1 MRSHSSCASST
12 VVRTNA
18 GDDEVLVEVKKTG
31 MCGSDV
37 SLVINILFAVDR
49 SMNVDSLQGDFV
61 VEKPMLCPKVIFA
74 GSPLYD
80 GTLGKY
86 YKIPS
91 DLAYKLPDNLTLEE
105 GAMMEPLSVAVHSV
119 STLAKLR
126 ANQNVAIFGYG
137 PVGLLCMAV
146 AKALGAS
153 RIIAVDVPSRDEFAV
168 KYAATGGF
176 VPPPFEQGETK
187 MVYSRRAAGLLKE
200 KLGVDERGPKSL
212 DLVIDASG
220 AEVCIQMGLYLVK
233 VGGTFLQVSVSLI
246 DFVREMWL
254 KMTGL
259 IGWNGLRR
267 GLNPDHT
274 SSWVLSVK
282 ALLSIALV
290 SSGKID
296 LKRLVTHRYDFDH
309 AVEAFET
316 TKLGKSPN
324 GKPISEYDYQWAR
337 LVGSEREYTRRQD
350 VVRSNQSRAAHI
362 LRSLDKVSTFPSFHF
377 LSFLPSRL
385 SFMATAGL
393 SVLEHTSDA
402 GSDVS
407 HSLQDGGSQSH
418 IHLRPRILRHETSQ
432 ILSYYQSADA
442 GRSEPEYRYPSPNPE
457 PVSHSQSQSGKH
469 RITDIRHSR
478 DTIGSRTR
486 TRTRSVSPSSSY
498 SEDSVSDYGSPEA
511 GRGLGTWENAGRETG
526 WSRNKSL
533 AGCNVE
539 EDGAGG
545 ECNADSMDVE
555 YGIALGSP
563 IGDACPLKASSAMS
577 TTACTETGSGIES
590 GTVLERDDF
599 STTANGNSSADT
611 GYGISRII
619 AQFQHGHRHGAAT
632 PAQEEQ
638 FNLSSPAF
646 HQTQPQAQTSGPL
659 EPREAEEQ
667 RTSITSQ
674 LERPALEAST
684 VDSVTDPAFGFDGAP
699 VSRRKAS
706 SRGASDKRR
715 VAVVEMDSGTDAER
729 DHKGEGEVR
738 DGGTLSDG
746 FGRVESQGA
755 PYMAQQQA
763 RAEFLV
769 QPLQS
774 SISSYSSSA
783 FSASSSHPPS
793 AFASTNTGSRSTA
806 VSALLARRGIV
817 GNFAFVAPPDASPSA
832 YTNLGYFTPPLS
844 APASAHPTPPLLA
857 RHAATS
863 LTSNTTAASGRRQHQ
878 RSQSEAVLTT
888 NAHGSISR
896 SIPKPD
902 RDSISSDSTSRG
914 EKRSR
919 PGHRLR
925 KSSRDIGI
933 VGTSTAIS
941 PTSGT
946 MTTEVHLRR
955 DESKTRTATSSD
967 ANTVQ
972 TAQLSPIFQTPSRSQ
987 TSLIS
992 SDGATEPSTSEY
1004 PAQSSSTSKEPKQ
1017 YSHRHTSSSSGQGNG
1032 HAVISTTNSTASR
1045 SQRDENKSVAPGPD
1059 SSYMWPASN
1068 ISSSSANPYY
1078 TSSGLPSP
1086 SYSYYSMATTAS
1098 SSSISSPPTVLT
1110 MPAPAPSPYLY
1121 YQPGIHATA
1130 GPLPSPPRQI
1140 IPPKRDSPPPP
1151 RPPRLHAPN
1160 SGSSSLAKRRS
1171 DTSITSKQD
1180 PASSPAVRQPE
1191 VTAPIMTPS
1200 TTSSTL
1206 VNSQSDDSVKSKG
1219 HTREG
1224 AFPIDSVIISDATHA
1239 LTRLSVKQDQQE
1251 QQKLKRKNTMD
1262 DLVRDVT
1269 AAIDEATSQT
1279 QRPNSISPPV
1289 ETSSSTKTDPS
1300 PPTSKEQS
1308 LRERRSGMDLRR
1320 EESRSTFKGGEPR
1333 SPDSPTST
1341 YSDDDYDKVADI
1353 TITKPLPDPLASSPQ
1368 RLQRSDSQESGSI
1381 SKPQK
1386 MLDLALK
1393 RFSALPRPP
1402 SRLSGTKLSPR
1413 SSISHDRASHE
1424 RSDNGAS
1431 AGHGNGFAPEQQRT
1445 PPRTKVVYVT
1455 KIRSRWPDAMQF
1467 ADVLAKRT
1475 PLERSL
1481 GYARKINELANH
1493 DPGLGDWVVTTKH
1506 NLTVPGKGSSKRKS
1520 VSPVAVR
1527 SPSELSFTFQPRHP
1541 SRGSIGSEMTFPK
1554 RVDAYI
1560 ATDLLPQRS
1569 EDDTLPRGPPPLP
1582 YPTLA
1587 QGPPPVHAQQQ
1598 PSTRLGASA
1607 STRSNAPSLG
1617 SGKSSSGGGFFASI
1631 GRKASVKK
1639 DRPTLPG
1646 SQPNKLL
1653 SKRQQALPTP
1663 APRPVQINVAPS
1675 LPGGPR
1681 APPGRIQRAQSV
1693 IAPKA
1698 QPVES
1703 DTETSRRMLIKRSP
1717 SVAPSFAQNGLS
1729 QVAESASDIDVKIAK
1744 LADLLPHADK
1754 SILAGYLRRAGG
1766 MDMVAIG
1773 RYLDDEKNGVLI
1785 RE

>member
-1 MRSHSSCASST
+1 
-12 VVRTNA
+12 
-18 GDDEVLVEVKKTG
+18 
-31 MCGSDV
+31 
-37 SLVINILFAVDR
+37 
-49 SMNVDSLQGDFV
+49 
-61 VEKPMLCPKVIFA
+61 
-74 GSPLYD
+74 
-80 GTLGKY
+80 
-86 YKIPS
+86 
-91 DLAYKLPDNLTLEE
+91 
-105 GAMMEPLSVAVHSV
+105 
-119 STLAKLR
+119 
-126 ANQNVAIFGYG
+126 
-137 PVGLLCMAV
+137 
-146 AKALGAS
+146 
-153 RIIAVDVPSRDEFAV
+153 
-168 KYAATGGF
+168 
-176 VPPPFEQGETK
+176 
-187 MVYSRRAAGLLKE
+187 
-200 KLGVDERGPKSL
+200 
-212 DLVIDASG
+212 
-220 AEVCIQMGLYLVK
+220 
-233 VGGTFLQVSVSLI
+233 
-246 DFVREMWL
+246 
-254 KMTGL
+254 
-259 IGWNGLRR
+259 
-267 GLNPDHT
+267 
-274 SSWVLSVK
+274 
-282 ALLSIALV
+282 
-290 SSGKID
+290 
-296 LKRLVTHRYDFDH
+296 
-309 AVEAFET
+309 
-316 TKLGKSPN
+316 
-324 GKPISEYDYQWAR
+324 
-337 LVGSEREYTRRQD
+337 
-350 VVRSNQSRAAHI
+350 
-362 LRSLDKVSTFPSFHF
+362 
-377 LSFLPSRL
+377 
-385 SFMATAGL
+385 MATAGL

-407 HSLQDGGSQSH
+407 YSLKDNDSQTH
-418 IHLRPRILRHETSQ
+418 IHLHPRILRHETSQ

-442 GRSEPEYRYPSPNPE
+442 GRSEPEYRYHSSPSPNPE
-457 PVSHSQSQSGKH
+457 PVSHSQSQSGRH

-478 DTIGSRTR
+478 DTIGPR

-511 GRGLGTWENAGRETG
+511 GRGLGTWDNVGRETG
-526 WSRNKSL
+526 CNGNKSL
-533 AGCNVE
+533 AGCSIK

-545 ECNADSMDVE
+545 ECNADSMDVQ
-555 YGIALGSP
+555 YGIAFASP
-563 IGDACPLKASSAMS
+563 TGDASPLMASNATS
-577 TTACTETGSGIES
+577 TTACTETGPGIEK
-590 GTVLERDDF
+590 GTGLERDGL
-599 STTANGNSSADT
+599 STTANGNLSAEDGT

-619 AQFQHGHRHGAAT
+619 AQFQHSHRHGAAT

-638 FNLSSPAF
+638 LNLSLPAF
-646 HQTQPQAQTSGPL
+646 RQPQPQTQTSSQL
-659 EPREAEEQ
+659 EPREAREQ
-667 RTSITSQ
+667 RTGITILSQ
-674 LERPALEAST
+674 LELPAST
-684 VDSVTDPAFGFDGAP
+684 VDSVTDTAVGFDGAP
-699 VSRRKAS
+699 VPRRKAS

-715 VAVVEMDSGTDAER
+715 VAVVEMDSNTEAER
-729 DHKGEGEVR
+729 DQKSEGEMR

-746 FGRVESQGA
+746 FGRVESSQGA

-763 RAEFLV
+763 RAQFSI

-783 FSASSSHPPS
+783 FSSLSSHPPS
-793 AFASTNTGSRSTA
+793 AFASTGAASRSTA

-857 RHAATS
+857 RHESSESATS
-863 LTSNTTAASGRRQHQ
+863 LTSNTTASSGRRQHQ

-888 NAHGSISR
+888 SAHASISR
-896 SIPKPD
+896 SILNPD
-902 RDSISSDSTSRG
+902 RDSISSDLTSKG
-914 EKRSR
+914 AKQSR
-919 PGHRLR
+919 PGHRLK

-933 VGTSTAIS
+933 VGTSTSIS

-955 DESKTRTATSSD
+955 DEYKTRTATSSD
-967 ANTVQ
+967 ANAVQ

-992 SDGATEPSTSEY
+992 SDGAPEPIASEY
-1004 PAQSSSTSKEPKQ
+1004 PAQSSSTSKEPKR
-1017 YSHRHTSSSSGQGNG
+1017 YSHQHTSSSSGQGNG
-1032 HAVISTTNSTASR
+1032 NAVISTTNSTASR
-1045 SQRDENKSVAPGPD
+1045 SQCDENKPIAPGSD
-1059 SSYMWPASN
+1059 SSYMWHASN
-1068 ISSSSANPYY
+1068 ISSSAHPYY
-1078 TSSGLPSP
+1078 NSSGLPSP
-1086 SYSYYSMATTAS
+1086 SYSYHSMATTAS

-1151 RPPRLHAPN
+1151 RPPRLHAPS

-1191 VTAPIMTPS
+1191 VTAPIMSPS

-1224 AFPIDSVIISDATHA
+1224 AFPIDSVIVSDATRAH
-1239 LTRLSVKQDQQE
+1239 TRLSVKQDQQE

-1279 QRPNSISPPV
+1279 QKPNSISPPV

-1300 PPTSKEQS
+1300 PPASKEQS

-1333 SPDSPTST
+1333 SPDSPAST

-1368 RLQRSDSQESGSI
+1368 TLQRSDSLESGSI

-1431 AGHGNGFAPEQQRT
+1431 AGHGNGFVPEQQRIL
-1445 PPRTKVVYVT
+1445 PRTKVVYVA

-1493 DPGLGDWVVTTKH
+1493 DPGLGDWVVATKH

-1527 SPSELSFTFQPRHP
+1527 SPSEHSFTFQPRHP

-1554 RVDAYI
+1554 RVDAYV

-1582 YPTLA
+1582 YPILA
-1587 QGPPPVHAQQQ
+1587 QGPPPVNVQQQ
-1598 PSTRLGASA
+1598 QSTRLGAST
-1607 STRSNAPSLG
+1607 STRSNASSLG
-1617 SGKSSSGGGFFASI
+1617 SGKSSSGGGGFFASI

-1663 APRPVQINVAPS
+1663 APRPVQISVAPS

-1698 QPVES
+1698 QPVQS
-1703 DTETSRRMLIKRSP
+1703 DTETSRRMSIKRSP
-1717 SVAPSFAQNGLS
+1717 SVVPSFAQNGLS
-1729 QVAESASDIDVKIAK
+1729 QVAESASDIDVKTAN

-1754 SILAGYLRRAGG
+1754 GILAGYLRRAGG
-1766 MDMVAIG
+1766 MDIVAIG
-1773 RYLDDEKNGVLI
+1773 RYLEDEEKGALI

>member
-1 MRSHSSCASST
+1 
-12 VVRTNA
+12 
-18 GDDEVLVEVKKTG
+18 
-31 MCGSDV
+31 
-37 SLVINILFAVDR
+37 
-49 SMNVDSLQGDFV
+49 
-61 VEKPMLCPKVIFA
+61 
-74 GSPLYD
+74 
-80 GTLGKY
+80 
-86 YKIPS
+86 
-91 DLAYKLPDNLTLEE
+91 
-105 GAMMEPLSVAVHSV
+105 
-119 STLAKLR
+119 
-126 ANQNVAIFGYG
+126 
-137 PVGLLCMAV
+137 
-146 AKALGAS
+146 
-153 RIIAVDVPSRDEFAV
+153 
-168 KYAATGGF
+168 
-176 VPPPFEQGETK
+176 
-187 MVYSRRAAGLLKE
+187 
-200 KLGVDERGPKSL
+200 
-212 DLVIDASG
+212 
-220 AEVCIQMGLYLVK
+220 
-233 VGGTFLQVSVSLI
+233 
-246 DFVREMWL
+246 
-254 KMTGL
+254 
-259 IGWNGLRR
+259 
-267 GLNPDHT
+267 
-274 SSWVLSVK
+274 
-282 ALLSIALV
+282 
-290 SSGKID
+290 
-296 LKRLVTHRYDFDH
+296 
-309 AVEAFET
+309 
-316 TKLGKSPN
+316 
-324 GKPISEYDYQWAR
+324 
-337 LVGSEREYTRRQD
+337 
-350 VVRSNQSRAAHI
+350 
-362 LRSLDKVSTFPSFHF
+362 
-377 LSFLPSRL
+377 
-385 SFMATAGL
+385 MATAGL

-407 HSLQDGGSQSH
+407 HSLQDDDSQTH
-418 IHLRPRILRHETSQ
+418 IHLRPGILRHETSQ

-457 PVSHSQSQSGKH
+457 PVSYSQSQSGKH

-478 DTIGSRTR
+478 DTIGPRSRN
-486 TRTRSVSPSSSY
+486 RSISPSSSY

-511 GRGLGTWENAGRETG
+511 GRGLGTWENVGREKG
-526 WSRNKSL
+526 WNGNKNL

-539 EDGAGG
+539 EDGA
-545 ECNADSMDVE
+545 NADSMDVR

-563 IGDACPLKASSAMS
+563 VGDASPLIASRATS
-577 TTACTETGSGIES
+577 TTACTETGPGIES

-599 STTANGNSSADT
+599 STSANGNSSADDGT

-619 AQFQHGHRHGAAT
+619 AQFQHSHRHGAAT

-638 FNLSSPAF
+638 FNLSPPAF
-646 HQTQPQAQTSGPL
+646 HQTQPQAQTNSQL

-667 RTSITSQ
+667 RTSITITSQ

-699 VSRRKAS
+699 VPRRKAS
-706 SRGASDKRR
+706 SHGASDKRR
-715 VAVVEMDSGTDAER
+715 VAVVGMDSGTEAEQ
-729 DHKGEGEVR
+729 DQKSGGEGR
-738 DGGTLSDG
+738 DGGTGTLSDG
-746 FGRVESQGA
+746 FSRGA
-755 PYMAQQQA
+755 PFMAQQQA
-763 RAEFLV
+763 RAEFSV

-783 FSASSSHPPS
+783 FSALSSYSPS
-793 AFASTNTGSRSTA
+793 AFASTSAGSRSTA

-844 APASAHPTPPLLA
+844 APASAHPTPPLPV
-857 RHAATS
+857 RHESSGSATS

-878 RSQSEAVLTT
+878 RSQSEAVLTRST
-888 NAHGSISR
+888 HDSISR

-902 RDSISSDSTSRG
+902 RDSISSDSTNKG

-946 MTTEVHLRR
+946 MTTEVHLRH
-955 DESKTRTATSSD
+955 DETKTRTATSSD
-967 ANTVQ
+967 ANAVQ

-992 SDGATEPSTSEY
+992 SDGASEPTASEY
-1004 PAQSSSTSKEPKQ
+1004 PSQSSSTSKEPKR
-1017 YSHRHTSSSSGQGNG
+1017 YSHQHTSSSSGKGNG
-1032 HAVISTTNSTASR
+1032 NAVISTTNSTASR
-1045 SQRDENKSVAPGPD
+1045 SQRDENKPVAPGPD
-1059 SSYMWPASN
+1059 SSYMWPAAN
-1068 ISSSSANPYY
+1068 ISSSSAHPYY

-1098 SSSISSPPTVLT
+1098 SSSVSSPPTVLT

-1171 DTSITSKQD
+1171 DTSITSQQD

-1224 AFPIDSVIISDATHA
+1224 AFPIDSVIVSDATHA

-1279 QRPNSISPPV
+1279 QKPNSISPPV

-1300 PPTSKEQS
+1300 PSTSKEQS

-1320 EESRSTFKGGEPR
+1320 EGSRSTFKGGELR
-1333 SPDSPTST
+1333 SPDSPTSS
-1341 YSDDDYDKVADI
+1341 YSDDDYDKFADI

-1554 RVDAYI
+1554 RVDAYV

-1569 EDDTLPRGPPPLP
+1569 EDDALPRGPPPLP

-1587 QGPPPVHAQQQ
+1587 QGPPPVHTQQQ
-1598 PSTRLGASA
+1598 SSTRLGASA
-1607 STRSNAPSLG
+1607 STRSNASSLG
-1617 SGKSSSGGGFFASI
+1617 SGKSSSGGGGFFASI

-1663 APRPVQINVAPS
+1663 APRPVQINMAPS

-1681 APPGRIQRAQSV
+1681 APPGRMQRAQSV

-1703 DTETSRRMLIKRSP
+1703 DTETSRRMSIKRSP

>member
-1 MRSHSSCASST
+1 
-12 VVRTNA
+12 
-18 GDDEVLVEVKKTG
+18 
-31 MCGSDV
+31 
-37 SLVINILFAVDR
+37 
-49 SMNVDSLQGDFV
+49 
-61 VEKPMLCPKVIFA
+61 
-74 GSPLYD
+74 
-80 GTLGKY
+80 
-86 YKIPS
+86 
-91 DLAYKLPDNLTLEE
+91 
-105 GAMMEPLSVAVHSV
+105 
-119 STLAKLR
+119 
-126 ANQNVAIFGYG
+126 
-137 PVGLLCMAV
+137 
-146 AKALGAS
+146 
-153 RIIAVDVPSRDEFAV
+153 
-168 KYAATGGF
+168 
-176 VPPPFEQGETK
+176 
-187 MVYSRRAAGLLKE
+187 
-200 KLGVDERGPKSL
+200 
-212 DLVIDASG
+212 
-220 AEVCIQMGLYLVK
+220 
-233 VGGTFLQVSVSLI
+233 
-246 DFVREMWL
+246 
-254 KMTGL
+254 
-259 IGWNGLRR
+259 
-267 GLNPDHT
+267 
-274 SSWVLSVK
+274 
-282 ALLSIALV
+282 
-290 SSGKID
+290 
-296 LKRLVTHRYDFDH
+296 
-309 AVEAFET
+309 
-316 TKLGKSPN
+316 
-324 GKPISEYDYQWAR
+324 
-337 LVGSEREYTRRQD
+337 
-350 VVRSNQSRAAHI
+350 
-362 LRSLDKVSTFPSFHF
+362 
-377 LSFLPSRL
+377 
-385 SFMATAGL
+385 MATTGL
-393 SVLEHTSDA
+393 SVLEHASDA

-407 HSLQDGGSQSH
+407 HSLKDDDSQKH
-418 IHLRPRILRHETSQ
+418 IHLRPSILRHETSQ

-457 PVSHSQSQSGKH
+457 PVSHSPSQSGRH

-478 DTIGSRTR
+478 DTVGPRTR
-486 TRTRSVSPSSSY
+486 NRSVSPSSSY

-511 GRGLGTWENAGRETG
+511 GRGLGTWENVGRETRWNG
-526 WSRNKSL
+526 NKSL

-539 EDGAGG
+539 KDGAGG
-545 ECNADSMDVE
+545 ECNADSMDVQ

-563 IGDACPLKASSAMS
+563 AGDASPLMASNS
-577 TTACTETGSGIES
+577 TTACTETGPRI
-590 GTVLERDDF
+590 ERDMGLDRDGL
-599 STTANGNSSADT
+599 STTANGNSSADDGT

-619 AQFQHGHRHGAAT
+619 AQFQHSHRHGAAT

-638 FNLSSPAF
+638 LNLSLPAF
-646 HQTQPQAQTSGPL
+646 HQSQPQAQTSSLL
-659 EPREAEEQ
+659 ELREAQEQ
-667 RTSITSQ
+667 RTDITTTSL
-674 LERPALEAST
+674 LELPAALEAST
-684 VDSVTDPAFGFDGAP
+684 VDSITDPAVGFDGAP
-699 VSRRKAS
+699 VPRRKAS

-715 VAVVEMDSGTDAER
+715 VAIVEMDSNAEAER
-729 DHKGEGEVR
+729 DQKGEGEVR

-746 FGRVESQGA
+746 FGRAKSQGA

-763 RAEFLV
+763 RAQLSA

-783 FSASSSHPPS
+783 FSSLSSHPPS
-793 AFASTNTGSRSTA
+793 AFAPTSAGSRSTA

-857 RHAATS
+857 RHESSESAAS
-863 LTSNTTAASGRRQHQ
+863 LTSTTTASSGRRQHQ
-878 RSQSEAVLTT
+878 RSQSEAVLTS
-888 NAHGSISR
+888 AHGSISR
-896 SIPKPD
+896 TIPKPD
-902 RDSISSDSTSRG
+902 RDSISSDSTSKG
-914 EKRSR
+914 EKQSR

-946 MTTEVHLRR
+946 MTTEVQLRR
-955 DESKTRTATSSD
+955 DESKTRTATTPE
-967 ANTVQ
+967 ANAVQ

-992 SDGATEPSTSEY
+992 SDGAPEPIASEHS
-1004 PAQSSSTSKEPKQ
+1004 AQSSSTSKESKR
-1017 YSHRHTSSSSGQGNG
+1017 YSHQHTSSSSGRSNGN
-1032 HAVISTTNSTASR
+1032 AVISTTNSTASR
-1045 SQRDENKSVAPGPD
+1045 SQRDENKPVAPGPD

-1068 ISSSSANPYY
+1068 IPSSSAHPYY

-1086 SYSYYSMATTAS
+1086 SHSYYSMATTAS
-1098 SSSISSPPTVLT
+1098 SSSLSSPPTVLT

-1171 DTSITSKQD
+1171 DTSVTSKQD

-1191 VTAPIMTPS
+1191 VTAPIMSPS

-1206 VNSQSDDSVKSKG
+1206 VNSHSDDSVKIKG

-1224 AFPIDSVIISDATHA
+1224 AFPIDSVIVSDATRAH
-1239 LTRLSVKQDQQE
+1239 TRLSVKQDPQE
-1251 QQKLKRKNTMD
+1251 QHKVKRKNTMD

-1269 AAIDEATSQT
+1269 AAIDEATNQT
-1279 QRPNSISPPV
+1279 QKPNSISPPV
-1289 ETSSSTKTDPS
+1289 ETSSSIKTDPS
-1300 PPTSKEQS
+1300 PPASS

-1320 EESRSTFKGGEPR
+1320 KESRSTFKGGELR
-1333 SPDSPTST
+1333 SPDSPAST

-1353 TITKPLPDPLASSPQ
+1353 TVTKPLPDPLASSPQ
-1368 RLQRSDSQESGSI
+1368 ALQRSDSQESRSII

-1402 SRLSGTKLSPR
+1402 SRLSETKLSPR

-1445 PPRTKVVYVT
+1445 LPRTKVVCVA

-1527 SPSELSFTFQPRHP
+1527 SPSEHSFTFQPRHP
-1541 SRGSIGSEMTFPK
+1541 SRGSIRSEMTFPK
-1554 RVDAYI
+1554 RVDAYV

-1587 QGPPPVHAQQQ
+1587 QGPPPVHTQQQ
-1598 PSTRLGASA
+1598 QSTRLGASA
-1607 STRSNAPSLG
+1607 STRSNASSLG
-1617 SGKSSSGGGFFASI
+1617 SGKSSGGGGGFFASI

-1663 APRPVQINVAPS
+1663 APRAVQINAAPS

-1703 DTETSRRMLIKRSP
+1703 DTETSRRMPIKRSP

-1729 QVAESASDIDVKIAK
+1729 QVAESTSDIDVKVAK

-1766 MDMVAIG
+1766 MDIVAIG
-1773 RYLDDEKNGVLI
+1773 RYLEDEEKGVLI